1 MKSPIQNKIL
11 TVFIP
16 VSDIEQ
22 AASWY
27 CKILG
32 LPADGEVLFGHLYIL
47 PMQGAGIV
55 LDSKIYSPE
64 VVFKA
69 PVVQFATDDIE
80 QSYAYMKSLGVRLVT
95 GIENGHWFNF
105 TDPDGNLLMVC
116 K

>member
-1 MKSPIQNKIL
+1 MNSPIQNKIL

-47 PMQGAGIV
+47 PMQGRELCSTVKSTRRRRYLKRRWSSSQQTI
-55 LDSKIYSPE
+55 SSSPMH
-64 VVFKA
+64 
-69 PVVQFATDDIE
+69 T
-80 QSYAYMKSLGVRLVT
+80 
-95 GIENGHWFNF
+95 
-105 TDPDGNLLMVC
+105 
-116 K
+116 